1 MTDRV
6 QLPRMFLAWLTPA
19 LLHPGDAELDVLSSV
34 LSGGKN
40 SRLYK
45 RLVYDLEL
53 AQDVSAGQYSNQL
66 SSLYLIDITARP
78 SQEHPDALLGR
89 ITAIVD
95 EELAKLR
102 NAPPDEREMARA
114 KNGIEA
120 SFVSGMETVA
130 AKADQLNAYYA
141 MTGNPD
147 YFGEDL
153 ARYRALQPN
162 DIQAAVRRWLPAN
175 RRVELSVVPA
185 EE

>member
-1 MTDRV
+1 V
-6 QLPRMFLAWLTPA
+6 LA
-19 LLHPGDAELDVLSSV
+19 
-34 LSGGKN
+34 GGKN

-45 RLVYDLEL
+45 RLVYDLAL
-53 AQDVSAGQYSNQL
+53 AQNVSAGQYSNRL
-66 SSLYLIDITARP
+66 SSLYLIDVTARP
-78 SQEHPDALLGR
+78 SQEHPDALLSR

-95 EELAKLR
+95 EELRTLR
-102 NAPPDEREMARA
+102 NAPPDAREMARA

-130 AKADQLNAYYA
+130 GKADQLNAYFA

-153 ARYRALQPN
+153 ARYRALHAN
-162 DIQAAVRRWLPAN
+162 DIQAAVRRWLPVD
-175 RRVELSVVPA
+175 RRVELSVIPV